1 MAWPRSKKSRSS
13 ARPGTSEHDGVQVS
27 VTPAPDADRAEGTKQ
42 NAGVNG
48 ARHSVSDR
56 QATSRWTAG
65 GRRSANGRQ
74 AASPPKAAGVQ
85 YADSGVDDV
94 SAEIDEATDVGGGRR
109 RDDGIAILEGV
120 VTTEVPL
127 DDEPPTADLDV
138 PQPAWNQQVS
148 VSGPRPVRAAAA
160 GSAAAGAPSSFR
172 ELPVS
177 VTPPAWDSGQRRI
190 GVRDLPPDVR
200 LRMWRFR
207 AIVVIVVGVVFTI
220 VANWQVGLSLAILAG
235 VIDTVY
241 RSRTAADI
249 ESGGSEAAARRRTR

>member
-1 MAWPRSKKSRSS
+1 M
-13 ARPGTSEHDGVQVS
+13 
-27 VTPAPDADRAEGTKQ
+27 
-42 NAGVNG
+42 
-48 ARHSVSDR
+48 
-56 QATSRWTAG
+56 
-65 GRRSANGRQ
+65 
-74 AASPPKAAGVQ
+74 Q

-94 SAEIDEATDVGGGRR
+94 SAEIDEATDVNGGRR

-120 VTTEVPL
+120 VTTEVPP
-127 DDEPPTADLDV
+127 DEPPTADLDV

-148 VSGPRPVRAAAA
+148 RPRPVRAAAT
-160 GSAAAGAPSSFR
+160 GSAAAGERTSSG

-220 VANWQVGLSLAILAG
+220 VASWQVGLSLAILAG
-235 VIDTVY
+235 VIDT
-241 RSRTAADI
+241 
-249 ESGGSEAAARRRTR
+249 